1 MLHNPSALLVSLF
14 RPLCSRSA
22 CLPSESDL
30 FTPRRVQNLP
40 QNCIRPPTTTTTTP
54 AALFRLSRSYFQRL
68 TIFIWSNE
76 SCNNSSRYSKRAER
90 QPGKSAQILQ
100 WKSIDLQASETRRPN
115 VARRCPKDSF
125 WFDVCFVFDRTQLV
139 VMAKH
144 FRFCWLQGAK
154 RKKNKINKKM
164 AQCHINL
171 QRTIHVV
178 MSTSGKTFQW
188 MCNPLRCTLAF

>member
-14 RPLCSRSA
+14 RPLCARSA

-30 FTPRRVQNLP
+30 FTPHRVQNLP
-40 QNCIRPPTTTTTTP
+40 QNCIRPPTTTTTTTP
-54 AALFRLSRSYFQRL
+54 AALFRFSRSYFQRL
-68 TIFIWSNE
+68 KIFIWSNE
-76 SCNNSSRYSKRAER
+76 SCNNSSRYSKRPSVSLGNQR
-90 QPGKSAQILQ
+90 KPCNDSK
-100 WKSIDLQASETRRPN
+100 QASEMRRPN
-115 VARRCPKDSF
+115 VACWCPRDSF
-125 WFDVCFVFDRTQLV
+125 CFDACFVFDRTQLV

-154 RKKNKINKKM
+154 KNQKNKRNKEM
-164 AQCHINL
+164 PQCHINL